1 MLYLWNIIYT
11 LQLVFV
17 QIISISCSYPIRVI
31 CSRGNAKYHFK
42 KMKPTKEELHKTINS
57 LKERIAVLEEQVKN
71 EPENVLKDGLQIEF
85 LSQMSHE
92 LRTPVNIMLNAV
104 DMLKEDY
111 IKNPDDYAKEILNIL
126 NSAGRRIHRTIDLFA
141 NLVQLNTGRYSSDG
155 SYFNLYRDLKDNLF
169 TQMKADAR
177 EKDIGFYWTEEGKNH
192 LIETDA
198 YAATQ
203 IFMQIVDNAIKF
215 TNIGKVEV
223 LVKNDDGKHSFVV
236 EDTGI
241 GIKEEFIP
249 HVFDA
254 FVQEDTGYSRRFEGN
269 GLGLTIA
276 KQFADRINAKIKV
289 ESEKGVGSKFTV
301 TF

>member
-1 MLYLWNIIYT
+1 
-11 LQLVFV
+11 
-17 QIISISCSYPIRVI
+17 
-31 CSRGNAKYHFK
+31 
-42 KMKPTKEELHKTINS
+42 MKPTKEELHKTINS